1 MYWCVLVYRWLAQP
15 VVDVSIV
22 ISGDSTL
29 SLICIK
35 CADLTV
41 AGRCVGPVTRW
52 TSPVDARMFVIW
64 LTPGDSALLV
74 D

>member
-15 VVDVSIV
+15 VLDVCIV
-22 ISGDSTL
+22 ISGDPPL

-52 TSPVDARMFVIW
+52 TRPADARMFVTR

>member
-22 ISGDSTL
+22 ISGDSPL
-29 SLICIK
+29 SLIFIK

-41 AGRCVGPVTRW
+41 AGAVLGNSHRGTR
-52 TSPVDARMFVIW
+52 PADARMFVIR
-64 LTPGDSALLV
+64 LTPGDSALSK
-74 D
+74 

>member
-29 SLICIK
+29 SLIFIK

-41 AGRCVGPVTRW
+41 AGTVLSMPECSLFGLLPAIVRC
-52 TSPVDARMFVIW
+52 W
-64 LTPGDSALLV
+64 LTEFACV
-74 D
+74 